1 MESKGPRIFFRGSIW
16 TSKSRV
22 PGNPSPQVKADA
34 KPKEAEPKTALKV
47 GHKKRLVEKP
57 WEVLEVFG
65 KFQESAQ
72 LQKACQLLNNINDID
87 NINDM
92 FFDKDIVN
100 ISMMNFILF

>member
-1 MESKGPRIFFRGSIW
+1 M
-16 TSKSRV
+16 
-22 PGNPSPQVKADA
+22 
-34 KPKEAEPKTALKV
+34 
-47 GHKKRLVEKP
+47 GHKKSLVEKP

-92 FFDKDIVN
+92 FFDKDIGKYFYN
-100 ISMMNFILF
+100 DEFYIILIFGRWKT